1 MMEDKETRRQENKTI
16 VMNLMEYKKTRKQ
29 EYKTIV
35 MKQMEN
41 KKTRKQDNRYD
52 ENKNN
57 KNQVRNEL
65 QLHEKLHGQLYENY
79 MFNTNSW
86 TSA

>member
-16 VMNLMEYKKTRKQ
+16 VMNLMEYKKTRIQ
-29 EYKTIV
+29 
-35 MKQMEN
+35 EN

>member
-16 VMNLMEYKKTRKQ
+16 VMNLMEY
-29 EYKTIV
+29 
-35 MKQMEN
+35 